1 MSQVRSDP
9 PPHAPAEA
17 SGIADAVREL
27 EEDIVLGSLHP
38 RERLIEDDLI
48 RRFGFKRHAARE
60 VLAELARRGLV
71 ERRKNVGCEVRA
83 FAPREVVELYQLREL
98 LEAEAARTLP
108 CPLPA
113 PALRQLTDIQREHD
127 RAVAA
132 EDPRAVFHTNQRF
145 HQALF
150 GFCDNGVLQKAIHE
164 YARQTHVIRFGSLV
178 DASYRERAR
187 QEHWAMITALQEGRR
202 DELIRLCR
210 EHLAPSRDAYLALNR
225 HLVARGAAPR

>member
-1 MSQVRSDP
+1 MPQVLSDP
-9 PPHAPAEA
+9 PSTMPAEA
-17 SGIADAVREL
+17 SGIADAVRVL

-71 ERRKNVGCEVRA
+71 ERRKNIGCEVRA
-83 FAPREVVELYQLREL
+83 FEPREVAELYQLREL

-113 PALRQLTDIQREHD
+113 QSLRELVDIQREHD

-132 EDPRAVFHTNQRF
+132 GDPREVFHANQRF

-150 GFCDNGVLQKAIHE
+150 GFCANGVLQKAIQE
-164 YARQTHVIRFGSLV
+164 YARQTHAIRFSSLV

-187 QEHWAMITALQEGRR
+187 QEHWAMIAALEAGER
-202 DELIRLCR
+202 DALIRLCR
-210 EHLAPSRDAYLALNR
+210 EHLAPSRDAYLAMNR
-225 HLVARGAAPR
+225 HLYPRG